1 MTGITFFTGLI
12 AGISLVNAQ
21 STIPSSSLCPT
32 ANGRTIYDDD
42 GAGYL
47 VTCSADNDR
56 GSYTNTQA
64 ANSYI
69 DCMNACDANAPC
81 VGFTYVGGNQGVGSG
96 KCFPAICR
104 LSKLTSTVKE
114 RVG

>member
-1 MTGITFFTGLI
+1 MTGFTFFTGLI
-12 AGISLVNAQ
+12 AGLNLVNAQ
-21 STIPSSSLCPT
+21 STVPSSSLCPT

-64 ANSYI
+64 INSYI
-69 DCMNACDANAPC
+69 DCMNACDADAPC
-81 VGFTYVGGNQGVGSG
+81 VGFTYVGGNQGACSG
-96 KCFPAICR
+96 NLIPLPPESSI
-104 LSKLTSTVKE
+104 LTSAVKE